1 MSSNRKRK
9 RCYYISSSNPKK
21 AKSFEELKSGLKG
34 FLITCGSDERRTT
47 LEAYALLNEYAD
59 KLYGPEIATN
69 ENESE
74 NDEDDDI
81 EKSLKRQ
88 VDDLKSIKDRKR
100 RFQRVPVKAKN
111 IVFIRTSVEN
121 PSQLLLNIF
130 NDIKD
135 TQIKKTKKCL
145 RFLPV
150 MDTCNAKVEHI
161 LKTAKPI
168 ITKIFHEVSEGF
180 TYSIMWKIRC
190 NDSIKRDD
198 ILPLLIDYMNSVNH
212 THRTDYS
219 NPNFVLHFD
228 VVGPVCFISL
238 LQDFFKYK
246 KYNLDNLVAITDE
259 KTLVDAKKTEEATIV
274 DLNNSEKERQATDES
289 IKTENKVD
297 IVGKPGKQIEITNAD
312 LVEPEKELQNLQE
325 ANDVEKETAVD

>member
-9 RCYYISSSNPKK
+9 RNYYINSSNPKK
-21 AKSFEELKSGLKG
+21 AKSFEELKSGVKG

-59 KLYGPEIATN
+59 KLYGPEIAN
-69 ENESE
+69 DENESE
-74 NDEDDDI
+74 NDEEDDI
-81 EKSLKRQ
+81 EKALKKQ
-88 VDDLKSIKDRKR
+88 VDELNNMKDRKR

-121 PSQLLLNIF
+121 PNQLLLNIF

-135 TQIKKTKKCL
+135 TQTKKTKKCL

-150 MDTCNAKVEHI
+150 IDTCNAKVDYI

-168 ITKIFHEVSEGF
+168 ITKLFHEVSEGF

-190 NDSIKRDD
+190 NDNVKRDD

-212 THRTDYS
+212 AHRTDYS
-219 NPNFVLHFD
+219 NPNIVLHFD
-228 VVGPVCFISL
+228 VVGPVCFISV

-246 KYNLDNLVAITDE
+246 KYNLDNLVAITEE
-259 KTLVDAKKTEEATIV
+259 KTLVDPEKPVEVTNIDLVNSEDEGQTTEECIKAENEV
-274 DLNNSEKERQATDES
+274 DM
-289 IKTENKVD
+289 VD
-297 IVGKPGKQIEITNAD
+297 TTGKQTEVTNAD
-312 LVEPEKELQNLQE
+312 LAEPEKELQDLQE
-325 ANDVEKETAVD
+325 GTVVEKETAVD

>member
-9 RCYYISSSNPKK
+9 RHYYINSSNSKK
-21 AKSFEELKSGLKG
+21 AKGFEELKSGVKG

-59 KLYGPEIATN
+59 KLYGPEIANN

-74 NDEDDDI
+74 NDEEEDI
-81 EKSLKRQ
+81 EKALKKQ
-88 VDDLKSIKDRKR
+88 VDELNNMKDRKR
-100 RFQRVPVKAKN
+100 RFYRVPVKAKN

-121 PSQLLLNIF
+121 PNQLLLSIF

-150 MDTCNAKVEHI
+150 IDTCNAKVEHI
-161 LKTAKPI
+161 LKTARPI
-168 ITKIFHEVSEGF
+168 ITKFFHEVSEGF

-190 NDSIKRDD
+190 NDSVKRDD
-198 ILPLLIDYMNSVNH
+198 ILPLLIDYMNSVSH
-212 THRTDYS
+212 AHRTDYS
-219 NPNFVLHFD
+219 NPNIVLHFD
-228 VVGPVCFISL
+228 VVGPVCFISV

-246 KYNLDNLVAITDE
+246 KYNLDNLVAITEE
-259 KTLVDAKKTEEATIV
+259 KTIVDAKKQVEVTNI
-274 DLNNSEKERQATDES
+274 DLINSEKAEQATEES
-289 IKTENKVD
+289 IETENEVGLVDRTENK
-297 IVGKPGKQIEITNAD
+297 
-312 LVEPEKELQNLQE
+312 EK
-325 ANDVEKETAVD
+325 